1 MAKRRFRVLRGLAY
15 PTDPK
20 IIKRIQ
26 NGEKIPWAKRKMKEV
41 EPGAIVDDWWL
52 EEIVEVPEVSVDLL
66 IERGVIEEVGGD

>member
-41 EPGAIVDDWWL
+41 EPGAIVDD
-52 EEIVEVPEVSVDLL
+52 VPEVSVDLL